1 MAHKSEF
8 ISTKGGYSVKNG
20 STITPVI
27 NQDGTLNGSAVIDDG
42 SITAAKLAAD
52 AVETAKIKDANVT
65 LAKLAT
71 GITPSHVV
79 KFAKLGST
87 ITTTALAGLAV
98 GDLVIRILAADGT
111 VTCKP
116 VATIDT
122 LPDDPEDGDYVIVLR
137 AAA

>member
-1 MAHKSEF
+1 MAHKAEF
-8 ISTKGGYSVKNG
+8 ISTKGGFKVKNG
-20 STITPVI
+20 STVTEVI
-27 NQDGTLNGSAVIDDG
+27 NQDGTLNVSAIIDDA
-42 SITAAKLAAD
+42 SI
-52 AVETAKIKDANVT
+52 T
-65 LAKLAT
+65 LAKLAA
-71 GITPSHVV
+71 GIAPSHVI